1 MLLEEWENKLLAV
14 LIGLVNG
21 LEADN
26 KYYLAEKEIREA
38 LDFLKNKVDD
48 NNIIDKLRRKKE
60 ELLKD
65 CLTCSCPCGR
75 SFDYYL
81 NAIKDPN
88 EKEDKIN
95 SYKEFLK
102 NLNKNTTIDQIVYNI
117 CKLTW

>member
-21 LEADN
+21 LEAEN

-65 CLTCSCPCGR
+65 CLMCSYPCGR